1 MKKKL
6 IVVILSII
14 LIAAAAAGSRVS
26 HAIGAGASIDHP
38 GTVDEG
44 GQYSVGFSV
53 TSDAAM
59 TANLNISVSG
69 GGQLVGVSA
78 APGSV
83 NGGAVVVAG
92 LDGVTA
98 ITGAITFNVIGP
110 DPVVISIGGDVTS
123 IDDFSSAGVSAS
135 QSIPVHTKAQMASE
149 SEAASIAASIA
160 EASSLEEEARR
171 QSSIAEESR
180 KQAEEAARQASIAA
194 SQAAEESRAQA
205 SRDEETRA
213 EAERQASI
221 DASIAAEQSSIAAS
235 RAAEESSRNA
245 SIAESVSIE
254 ESLRLES
261 LSIQESIEESEAEE
275 SRALAESEAEE
286 SRSIAEESRSIAESI
301 RESESL
307 DDLTRAFEVGQDY
320 FVPWDFEAES
330 GRFLFAVEDTAI
342 EAPEGFEKTDLLINR
357 QYVFAAQNEKTAA
370 RTYLVF
376 GSYDKDTEPEFYYF
390 DMDTG
395 RLFPYDSLNSMT
407 DNRPQRI
414 ESTEESSEETDSE
427 EGSVSGPEAEK
438 HGFSI
443 LPAILFAAAGAIIG
457 AGILGLIL
465 LIVRLARN
473 KKESPAEG
481 VPEPALSDADLPRE
495 PETVEM
501 EEIPLEDN
509 LVSDPDETMK
519 VLFGETEPETL
530 PLTEEEADSELPI
543 LEQESS
549 DLHGVQAQETV
560 PEAAESAPAESAF
573 DKAFAGAAAAAA
585 TKASPSG
592 ENDSSFEIDEE
603 EILTEDPVLSE
614 ELILPEDPEF
624 SEDGNPAD
632 EADSLESED
641 LAAESPE
648 DVDVEDEII
657 GEEE

>member
-1 MKKKL
+1 MKKKCFCL
-6 IVVILSII
+6 LLSVIMLSCVLLFTGDVRAIDGSI
-14 LIAAAAAGSRVS
+14 SVTTDKSTYNVGDPITVTITVNYSEASSLQGQVSTSGGIALSGNPVLYNESSDGGTWTAVYSGTITGEGDQSITATVNIASKVDVNPDTLEVANTDRSGSAGFHVITQAEIQASKAAEESRIAAEKAAEESR
-26 HAIGAGASIDHP
+26 I
-38 GTVDEG
+38 
-44 GQYSVGFSV
+44 
-53 TSDAAM
+53 AAEK
-59 TANLNISVSG
+59 
-69 GGQLVGVSA
+69 A
-78 APGSV
+78 AE
-83 NGGAVVVAG
+83 
-92 LDGVTA
+92 
-98 ITGAITFNVIGP
+98 
-110 DPVVISIGGDVTS
+110 
-123 IDDFSSAGVSAS
+123 
-135 QSIPVHTKAQMASE
+135 E
-149 SEAASIAASIA
+149 SRIAEESRQASIAASIA
-160 EASSLEEEARR
+160 ES
-171 QSSIAEESR
+171 
-180 KQAEEAARQASIAA
+180 EAAAK
-194 SQAAEESRAQA
+194 A

-330 GRFLFAVEDTAI
+330 GRFLFAVADTAL

-376 GSYDKDTEPEFYYF
+376 GSYDEDTEPEFYYF

-427 EGSVSGPEAEK
+427 VGSVSGPEAEK

-549 DLHGVQAQETV
+549 DLHGAQAEEKA

-592 ENDSSFEIDEE
+592 GNDSSFEIDEE